1 MTYIEIINT
10 ISNELNI
17 PIEVVDRVYKSY
29 WQYIKNTIQDLPL
42 KENLTEEK
50 FSQLRTNFNIPSLG
64 KLTCTYD
71 RMQKVKKRFEYIKNL
86 RNSTN
91 ENNKNKEN

>member
-1 MTYIEIINT
+1 MTYNEIINT
-10 ISNELNI
+10 ISKELNL
-17 PIEVVDRVYKSY
+17 PIEVIDRVYKSY

-42 KENLTEEK
+42 KEDLTEEE

-71 RMQKVKKRFEYIKNL
+71 RMHKVKKRFEYIKNL

>member
-1 MTYIEIINT
+1 MTYIEIIT
-10 ISNELNI
+10 IISKELNL
-17 PIEVVDRVYKSY
+17 PIEVVDKVYKSY

-42 KENLTEEK
+42 KENLTEEQ
-50 FSQLRTNFNIPSLG
+50 FSELRTNFNIPSLG

-86 RNSTN
+86 RKSTN
-91 ENNKNKEN
+91 ENKEN

>member
-1 MTYIEIINT
+1 MTYIEIIT
-10 ISNELNI
+10 IISKELNL
-17 PIEVVDRVYKSY
+17 PIEVVDKVYKSY

-42 KENLTEEK
+42 KENLTEDQ

-86 RNSTN
+86 RKSTN
-91 ENNKNKEN
+91 ENKEN